1 MPLHSR
7 KPARR
12 LPPDRRGVARTCRR
26 RPRQSPLPHLLVPDL
41 TGWRC
46 RCRIGLLQR
55 GGGCRRKGRDR
66 LRTGKAFEKQG
77 YMTETV
83 RALCAWAKQQ
93 PGVRHITAET
103 EPDTAPRIASCK
115 GPGSIPPKRTQLD
128 GGACETRLPPGKYRR
143 PFLRTAFCIFVDPEA
158 SIRNSGFPGSGADS
172 WREKL
177 FPTTGRLPQSH
188 SSIPLSVFFIRS
200 WSRKSLRSS

>member
-12 LPPDRRGVARTCRR
+12 LPPDRRVQRAACTCRR

-46 RCRIGLLQR
+46 RCGIGLLQR

-103 EPDTAPRIASCK
+103 EPDNRASHRVLQRA
-115 GPGSIPPKRTQLD
+115 GFHP
-128 GGACETRLPPGKYRR
+128 A
-143 PFLRTAFCIFVDPEA
+143 EA
-158 SIRNSGFPGSGADS
+158 DAAR
-172 WREKL
+172 WR
-177 FPTTGRLPQSH
+177 
-188 SSIPLSVFFIRS
+188 
-200 WSRKSLRSS
+200 SL

>member
-12 LPPDRRGVARTCRR
+12 LPPDRRVQRAACTCRR

-46 RCRIGLLQR
+46 RCGISLLQR

-83 RALCAWAKQQ
+83 RHCAPGRSNSPVSGTSLPRPNRIPRLASRPAKGRVPSRRSGRSPMAEPVK
-93 PGVRHITAET
+93 PGCHPENT
-103 EPDTAPRIASCK
+103 EGRSC
-115 GPGSIPPKRTQLD
+115 
-128 GGACETRLPPGKYRR
+128 ER
-143 PFLRTAFCIFVDPEA
+143 PSAFS
-158 SIRNSGFPGSGADS
+158 SIRNRGSGIPAF
-172 WREKL
+172 RGAG
-177 FPTTGRLPQSH
+177 PTRGRKNCSRRPAG
-188 SSIPLSVFFIRS
+188 
-200 WSRKSLRSS
+200 SRKVIRASP